1 MESRPTAVLALVSA
15 IILVAL
21 AAGALVANLDLEKAA
36 DVPELV
42 EKPDAPE
49 WRLAPLPDFT
59 RYSAGTERKE
69 AFFGFLFP
77 RIALANLEIL
87 RQREGVRA
95 LQRVET
101 LSDEQRQWLEKHGN
115 RLRVNIDSDQFFEKL
130 LRRLDIVP
138 PSLVMAQAA
147 NESAWGTSRFA
158 TRGNN
163 LFGQWCFTRGCG
175 IVPGK
180 RTQGMSHEV
189 AAFSHPYESVRS
201 YLTNLN
207 RHNAYEPLRALRRQ
221 KRERNEFPDGIH
233 LAGGLE
239 RYSER
244 GNEYVREIR
253 AMINFNELNTY
264 DKRLRSLIQA
274 ESPLAELYSTVNEY
288 RQRQANQ

>member
-1 MESRPTAVLALVSA
+1 MESRTTAVFALIAA
-15 IILVAL
+15 ILIAAL
-21 AAGALVANLDLEKAA
+21 AAGALVASLDLEKTV
-36 DVPELV
+36 DVPKMV
-42 EKPDAPE
+42 EKPELPG
-49 WRLAPLPDFT
+49 WRSAPLPDFT

-87 RQREGVRA
+87 RQREGVKA
-95 LQRVET
+95 LRRMDA
-101 LSDEQRQWLEKHGN
+101 LSEKQKEWLKSHAL
-115 RLRVNIDSDQFFEKL
+115 RLRVRMDDDAFFEKL
-130 LRRLDIVP
+130 LNRLDIVP

-163 LFGQWCFTRGCG
+163 LFGQWCFTPGCG
-175 IVPGK
+175 IVPGQ
-180 RTQGMSHEV
+180 RTQGRSHEV
-189 AAFSHPYESVRS
+189 AAYKHPYASIRS

-207 RHNAYEPLRALRRQ
+207 RHNAYTPLRELRARKRQ
-221 KRERNEFPDGIH
+221 RNEFTDGTY

-253 AMINFNELNTY
+253 AMISFNELEAY
-264 DKRLRSLIQA
+264 DARLKQLMDA
-274 ESPLAELYSTVNEY
+274 DAPLAELEKTVSDY
-288 RQRQANQ
+288 RQRYAN

>member
-1 MESRPTAVLALVSA
+1 MESRTTAVFALIAA
-15 IILVAL
+15 IIVAAL

-42 EKPDAPE
+42 EKPELPE

-59 RYSAGTERKE
+59 QYSAGTERKE

-87 RQREGVRA
+87 RQREGVKA
-95 LQRVET
+95 LQRLES
-101 LSDEQRQWLEKHGN
+101 LSDEQRQWLEEHGN

-138 PSLVMAQAA
+138 PSLVIAQAA

-163 LFGQWCFTRGCG
+163 LFGQWCFTPGCG
-175 IVPGK
+175 IVPGQ
-180 RTQGMSHEV
+180 RTDGRSHEV
-189 AAFSHPYESVRS
+189 AAYKHPYASIRS

-207 RHNAYEPLRALRRQ
+207 RHNAYKPLRALRTQ

-244 GNEYVREIR
+244 GNEYVLEIR
-253 AMINFNELNTY
+253 AMINFNELDAY
-264 DKRLRSLIQA
+264 DNRLRSLVQA
-274 ESPLAELYSTVNEY
+274 ESPLAELNSTVNDY
-288 RQRQANQ
+288 RQRHANQ